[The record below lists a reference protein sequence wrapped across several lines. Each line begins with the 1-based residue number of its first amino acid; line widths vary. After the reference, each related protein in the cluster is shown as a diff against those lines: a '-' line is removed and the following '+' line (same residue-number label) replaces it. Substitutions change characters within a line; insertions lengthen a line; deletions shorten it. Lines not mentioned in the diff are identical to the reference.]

1 MLLAGS
7 KLRLLDTSD
16 RTFPKRLDM
25 RIRDNVH
32 EEATLDG
39 SVLYQSQVVDNHRAR
54 IQVGEK
60 TPVRVLDSGS
70 GNVQAQATV
79 TWEDTGIIL
88 EVVPHIT
95 NNLQILLDVSAERS
109 GIQTDIPDIGY
120 TFKKQI
126 GQTRLL
132 LDDGET
138 MVIGGLT
145 LSEVERSETGI
156 PLLMDIPVIGALFR
170 TTKTSEKKQD
180 LIILVTPHIVD

>member
-1 MLLAGS
+1 
-7 KLRLLDTSD
+7 
-16 RTFPKRLDM
+16 
-25 RIRDNVH
+25 
-32 EEATLDG
+32 
-39 SVLYQSQVVDNHRAR
+39 
-54 IQVGEK
+54 
-60 TPVRVLDSGS
+60 
-70 GNVQAQATV
+70 
-79 TWEDTGIIL
+79 
-88 EVVPHIT
+88 
-95 NNLQILLDVSAERS
+95 VSAERS

-180 LIILVTPHIVD
+180 LIILVTPHIVE